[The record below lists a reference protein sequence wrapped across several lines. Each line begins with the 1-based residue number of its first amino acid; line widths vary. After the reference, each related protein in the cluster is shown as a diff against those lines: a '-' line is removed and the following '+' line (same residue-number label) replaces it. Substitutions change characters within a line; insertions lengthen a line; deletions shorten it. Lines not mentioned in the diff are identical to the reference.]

1 MPRSVYGRYVMDF
14 APRVGEVGADPHFLA
29 PWGLAATEILHRSC
43 ECSVEQEVNF
53 PGYNL

>member
-1 MPRSVYGRYVMDF
+1 MDF
-14 APRVGEVGADPHFLA
+14 APRVGEVGADPHVLA